1 MKEARN
7 LNNRSRRTSMS
18 DSSNCPS
25 WTSLKEK
32 RDKSEPKGQKI
43 SNVDCDCLYHIIK
56 ITDSPSLAQTNDK
69 RHICHEVD
77 GGGKVPES
85 CFTRTNLGD
94 DVDRWSVHIFSSPL
108 YVLLFA
114 PCTVRTTKSEAGL
127 KNSTTFF
134 FVTQLLKAQKHSRA

>member
-7 LNNRSRRTSMS
+7 LNNQSRRASMS
-18 DSSNCPS
+18 DSSHCPS
-25 WTSLKEK
+25 WSSLKEK
-32 RDKSEPKGQKI
+32 QDKSESKDQEI
-43 SNVDCDCLYHIIK
+43 VDYLNHIYN
-56 ITDSPSLAQTNDK
+56 TTETLSLARTNDK
-69 RHICHEVD
+69 KHLCQGID